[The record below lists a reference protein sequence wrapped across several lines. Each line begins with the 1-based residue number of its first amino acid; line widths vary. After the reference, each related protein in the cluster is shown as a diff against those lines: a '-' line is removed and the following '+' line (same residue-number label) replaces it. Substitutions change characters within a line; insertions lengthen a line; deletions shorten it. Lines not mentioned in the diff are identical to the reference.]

1 MSAQRCGLELASIL
15 LIIGLAACGAEDGSA
30 PAGTPIASVTGST
43 PEPGST
49 HGASPADIA
58 DAKLEPCPESDKA
71 IPAVSD
77 GLPDVTLPCLGQ
89 GPSVRLAGLRGLPMV
104 VNVWASSCAPCVDE
118 LPIMG
123 ETARLTAN
131 RVRFLGIDYQDLR
144 AAGLAMAAA
153 TKMGFASVQDP
164 NGNVRSG
171 LQPFVGLPTTLF
183 VRPDGTIAG
192 RTPGPIA
199 DGPDLDRKIEQ
210 YLGVKVR

>member
-1 MSAQRCGLELASIL
+1 MRAQHCRLAVTSISLILGLM
-15 LIIGLAACGAEDGSA
+15 ACGAEDGSA

-43 PEPGST
+43 SEPGST
-49 HGASPADIA
+49 GGASPADIA
-58 DAKLEPCPESDKA
+58 AAKLEPCPESEPT
-71 IPAVSD
+71 IPAVSG

-104 VNVWASSCAPCVDE
+104 VNVWASSCAPCVAE

-123 ETARLTAN
+123 EAARLTAN
-131 RVRFLGIDYQDLR
+131 RVRFLGIDYQDAR

-153 TKMGFASVQDP
+153 TKMGFASVQDR
-164 NGNVRSG
+164 NGDVRSG
-171 LQPFVGLPTTLF
+171 MQPFIGLPTTLF
-183 VRPDGTIAG
+183 VSPDGTIAG
-192 RTPGPIA
+192 RTPGPVA